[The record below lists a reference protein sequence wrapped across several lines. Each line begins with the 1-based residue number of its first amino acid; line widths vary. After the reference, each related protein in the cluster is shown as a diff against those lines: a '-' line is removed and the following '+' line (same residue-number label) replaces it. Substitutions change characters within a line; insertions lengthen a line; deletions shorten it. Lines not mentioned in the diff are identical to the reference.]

1 MNYSD
6 EKFADIQML
15 RYHLNGFEQLSLNQ
29 KQYVYCLA
37 KATLCGRDIT
47 TDQFGRYN
55 LKIRKLLEALYII
68 YKEQPETL
76 GLKELSQQE
85 QEPSQ
90 EQEHGLSQQEP
101 SQQEQFEAMTVYL
114 KRVWFSN
121 GIHHHY
127 GCDKFKPQ
135 FSESWFH
142 SIIARSADKLA
153 SKLGVAS
160 GDEVMEWCAPLFPV
174 IFDPEIMPKRVEKAC
189 GVDQVKGSACNY
201 YEGLTQQEVEA
212 YYAAKNDPSNP
223 CPPSYGL
230 NSKLVKTASGDI
242 EEQVWK
248 QGGMYG
254 EAIDRIVY
262 WLTKAMQ
269 FAENEKQQEVI
280 GLLISYYRT
289 GDLKTFDSYSIEW
302 LKEQAGD
309 IDFIN
314 GFIEVYGDP
323 LGFKASWE
331 GIVTYKDKVA
341 NERTHKICSNAQWF
355 EDHSP
360 VDPRFKKKEVRG
372 VTANVVVAAMLGGDE
387 YPSTAIGINLPNA
400 DWIRAQHGS
409 KSITIGNLTEA
420 YSRAAEGNGFLDEFV
435 ADKSTLA
442 LVRQFDHLCDDL
454 HTDLHECLGHG
465 SGQLLPGVSSD
476 ALKSYGSTIEEA
488 RADLFGLY
496 YMADAKMVE
505 LGLLPSADAYK
516 AHYYTYMLNG
526 LMTQLRRITPGADIE
541 EDHMRNR
548 ALIAYW
554 VLDHAQGEVELT
566 ESNGKTCVFIHS
578 YERLRTLF
586 AQLLAEIQRIKSEGD
601 YEAARQLVERYGVK
615 VDRALLE
622 EVHRRYEKLD
632 IAPYKG
638 FINPRLSLVT
648 DAQGNV
654 CDVKADYTES
664 YEHQMLRYSNEFG
677 FLSLKEE
684 NSSSKEEAS
693 STEEVISSKEETS
706 LSKEE
711 ASSLKEE
718 SDPSSVDDDVKQ
730 IKRSFRLFMN
740 GVASSSMRD
749 KGLEYKIN
757 WGIPVTRLRDM
768 AAQYA
773 PSVALAERL
782 WESDVR
788 ECKILAT
795 MLMPAE
801 RFSEPMA
808 LSWLSACNNQEMV
821 EMLVFNLVQ
830 NMPGVETFVV
840 SLLHSDEPNAPLAAL
855 HLVSRL
861 VARQNVA
868 FLTDEVV
875 SSFAQLVIK
884 ALSGTDAVLKH
895 AALNSVTRYVD
906 RELKGADKVVEL
918 LKKHK
923 IDIF

>member
-15 RYHLNGFEQLSLNQ
+15 RYRLNGFEQLSLNQ

-55 LKIRKLLEALYII
+55 LKIRKLLEALYLI
-68 YKEQPETL
+68 YKEQPEAL
-76 GLKELSQQE
+76 GLQELSQQE
-85 QEPSQ
+85 QGLLQQGQEPSLQ
-90 EQEHGLSQQEP
+90 EPSQQEP

-135 FSESWFH
+135 FSESWFR
-142 SIIARSADKLA
+142 SIIARSAAKLA

-230 NSKLVKTASGDI
+230 NSKLVKTASGNI

-309 IDFIN
+309 VDFIN

-435 ADKSTLA
+435 ADESTLA

-505 LGLLPSADAYK
+505 LGLLPSTDAYK

-566 ESNGKTCVFIHS
+566 ESNGKTSVFIHS

-615 VDRALLE
+615 VNRALLE

-677 FLSLKEE
+677 FLSLKDE
-684 NSSSKEEAS
+684 NSS
-693 STEEVISSKEETS
+693 
-706 LSKEE
+706 SKEE

-718 SDPSSVDDDVKQ
+718 SAPSSIDDDVKK

-875 SSFAQLVIK
+875 GSFAQLVVK
-884 ALSGTDAVLKH
+884 ALGGTDAVLKH

>member
-15 RYHLNGFEQLSLNQ
+15 RYRLNGFEQLSLNQ

-55 LKIRKLLEALYII
+55 LKIRKLLEALYLI
-68 YKEQPETL
+68 YKEQPEVL
-76 GLKELSQQE
+76 GLKELSQQK
-85 QEPSQ
+85 QE
-90 EQEHGLSQQEP
+90 L

-135 FSESWFH
+135 FSESWFR
-142 SIIARSADKLA
+142 SIIARSAAKLA

-160 GDEVMEWCAPLFPV
+160 GGEVMEWCAPLFPV
-174 IFDPEIMPKRVEKAC
+174 IFDPEIMSKRVEKAC

-201 YEGLTQQEVEA
+201 YDGLTQQEVEA

-223 CPPSYGL
+223 CSPSYGL

-302 LKEQAGD
+302 LKEQTGD

-435 ADKSTLA
+435 ADESTLA

-496 YMADAKMVE
+496 YMADAKMME

-648 DAQGNV
+648 DAHGNV

-684 NSSSKEEAS
+684 NFSSKEDAS
-693 STEEVISSKEETS
+693 STEEVLSSKEETS

-718 SDPSSVDDDVKQ
+718 SAPSSVDDDVKK

-840 SLLHSDEPNAPLAAL
+840 SLLHSDESNAPLAAL

-868 FLTDEVV
+868 FMTDEVV
-875 SSFAQLVIK
+875 GSFAQLVVK
-884 ALSGTDAVLKH
+884 ALNGTDAVLKH

>member
-15 RYHLNGFEQLSLNQ
+15 RYRLNGFEQLSLNQ

-55 LKIRKLLEALYII
+55 LKIRKLLEALYLI

-85 QEPSQ
+85 QE
-90 EQEHGLSQQEP
+90 LSQQQGQEP

-135 FSESWFH
+135 FSESWFR
-142 SIIARSADKLA
+142 SIIAKSAAKLA

-230 NSKLVKTASGDI
+230 NSKLVKTASGNI

-435 ADKSTLA
+435 ADESTLA

-496 YMADAKMVE
+496 YMADAKMLE

-516 AHYYTYMLNG
+516 AQYYTYMLNG

-693 STEEVISSKEETS
+693 STEEVLSSKEETS

-711 ASSLKEE
+711 ASSKEE
-718 SDPSSVDDDVKQ
+718 SAPSSVDDDVKK

-768 AAQYA
+768 AAKYA

-840 SLLHSDEPNAPLAAL
+840 SLLHSDEPNASLAAL

-868 FLTDEVV
+868 FITDEVV
-875 SSFAQLVIK
+875 SSFAQLVVK
-884 ALSGTDAVLKH
+884 ALNGTDAVLKH